1 MASKD
6 YDDLLESF
14 MNNSQKVYNDDKSA
28 HETKLP
34 SSYNKT
40 ENTVS
45 KAKKKSD
52 GSKKSAPKEK
62 SGVSRFFAGIGK
74 FLLALIMIG
83 GVVGIVCT
91 SVICIYAYSQI
102 NGDKVFDLDKEKY
115 SQNQTSFIYG
125 YDNKDKL
132 GEMTKLHGEE
142 NRIWLDLDDMSP
154 YLAKAFI
161 AIEDERFNEHHGVD
175 WKRVGGVILR
185 PSQIGQGGST
195 ITQQLIKNL
204 TDSNEVTF
212 VRKFNEMLSALNLE
226 KHYSKDQIMEAYLN
240 TIYLS
245 HGCYGVKTAAETYF
259 GKEVK
264 DLNIAE
270 CACLAAITKAP
281 TRYDPLLNKDQINPA
296 NGVSRREW
304 IIKKMLETGQ
314 INEQE
319 YDQAMSYK
327 MVYTTSKNYKASKKK
342 KTKEKKKETINS
354 YYTDFVIDEVISDL
368 QKMGYSAK
376 KSKDMIYGGGL
387 KIYTAIDFDV
397 QAAIEDVYENYR
409 RMPDETVQG
418 ACVVMDYHG
427 RILGM
432 VGGTGKKKANRVLNR
447 AWQSKRQ
454 PGSTIKPISVY
465 GPALQKSLDEKDLE
479 IYWSTPTKDA
489 PLMQLENGKWW
500 PTNEGGSYSNSV
512 ITLQK
517 GLADSKNTISARTL
531 EKIGPSYSYDFM
543 INRWHISTLDIYDA
557 DFAPMATGSL
567 THGVTVL
574 EMTTAYQAF
583 GNGGYYCEGYGYY
596 KIEDSQGNVII
607 EKNPTANME
616 AALSE
621 NTAGVMNKLLQTVMT
636 SGTGMYYKLSGIECF
651 GKTGTT
657 TESKDRW
664 FIGGTPEY
672 VCGIWYGYDQ
682 PKEIHYYLSYN
693 PCGTLWNLVMN
704 GIYDAKGVN
713 ETKFEIPEGVVS
725 REFSPVNG
733 KLCHG
738 SGMYGY
744 FDENNLPGY
753 TTYVA
758 TTSEEESKEDKDKK
772 KKKKEESTKKNKEK
786 TTAGTTKAPD
796 TTQADTTAPDN
807 NEGEENG
814 GE

>member
-132 GEMTKLHGEE
+132 VEITRLHGEE

-327 MVYTTSKNYKASKKK
+327 MIYTTSKNYKASKKK

-758 TTSEEESKEDKDKK
+758 TTEEESKEDKDKK
-772 KKKKEESTKKNKEK
+772 KKKKEESTKKNKEQ

-814 GE
+814 GD

>member
-28 HETKLP
+28 HEIKLP

-45 KAKKKSD
+45 KAKKKSE

-132 GEMTKLHGEE
+132 VEITRLHGEE

-327 MVYTTSKNYKASKKK
+327 MIYTTSKNYKASKKK

-814 GE
+814 GD